1 MNKKLITLM
10 VAALALLSAR
20 GQVSFT
26 GVGEHPVIEVTPETT
41 TGLNKIYVVFD
52 TDGVGMTFNSS
63 TGEPA
68 TWESYDYHDGHLEM
82 EPIPGVRWN
91 GMETTLPQVIPNI
104 GYKITEGT
112 TPYFCW
118 VVNYADYYLE
128 LNAMTENSEAP
139 CNLITINVDGHGDA
153 IPYYT
158 TNGLRQVLDREIK
171 LNYNTLVWNETDS
184 ILKEEPVVESFAAL
198 DQGLEI
204 APPLCNTAFKISGD
218 RFLEQWGIG
227 TSAEGDYYYTQA
239 VACQSVAVQKGIG
252 TRTWWNTRSWMQAP
266 TICATWWPMPPA
278 PARTMAR
285 SSRSA

>member
-1 MNKKLITLM
+1 MRTMNKKLITLM

-158 TNGLRQVLDREIK
+158 TNGLLQVLDREIK
-171 LNYNTLVWNETDS
+171 LNYNTLVANKFGFEQSINELICFDW
-184 ILKEEPVVESFAAL
+184 IICEPFELGRSFENTTMPHGYSGAANKVLESYNVFQQLSLRLFVELLDFWCRGSFV
-198 DQGLEI
+198 GVNE
-204 APPLCNTAFKISGD
+204 NT
-218 RFLEQWGIG
+218 
-227 TSAEGDYYYTQA
+227 
-239 VACQSVAVQKGIG
+239 
-252 TRTWWNTRSWMQAP
+252 
-266 TICATWWPMPPA
+266 
-278 PARTMAR
+278 
-285 SSRSA
+285 